1 MRNTAFTALFALL
14 LAWAPLCAAGALS
27 ESLVLVARPELQG
40 LVYGRTVLVVAPF
53 GIDQHL
59 GFIINRPTR
68 FTLGKIFPQHAPSQK
83 VLDPVFFGGPM
94 DPRAIFALVARD
106 DSPGGGCIEM
116 MPGLFAAF
124 DGRTVDRMIEANPDD
139 ARFVAGLVVWR
150 PGELRYEIEQGAWYV
165 LRSDAKLAMRE
176 PEGLWEELVRR
187 AQRARHLHA
196 TGG

>member
-1 MRNTAFTALFALL
+1 MRNTAFAALFALL
-14 LAWAPLCAAGALS
+14 LAGSPLYAAGPLS

-40 LVYGRTVLVVAPF
+40 AVYGRTVLVVTPF

-68 FTLGKIFPQHAPSQK
+68 VTLGKIFPQHAPSQK

-94 DPRAIFALVARD
+94 DPSAIFALVARAEGPED
-106 DSPGGGCIEM
+106 GCIEM

-124 DGRTVDRMIEANPDD
+124 DGRTVDRIIEANPDD
-139 ARFVAGLVVWR
+139 VRFVVGLVVWR
-150 PGELRYEIEQGAWYV
+150 PGELRDEIEQGAWYV
-165 LRSDAKLAMRE
+165 LRSDAKLATLE

>member
-1 MRNTAFTALFALL
+1 MRNTASTALFALL
-14 LAWAPLCAAGALS
+14 LACSPLYAAGPLS
-27 ESLVLVARPELQG
+27 ESLILVAKPELQDA
-40 LVYGRTVLVVAPF
+40 VYGRTVLIVTPF

-94 DPRAIFALVARD
+94 DPRAIFALVARAE
-106 DSPGGGCIEM
+106 SPGGGCIAM

-124 DGRTVDRMIEANPDD
+124 DGRTVDRIIEANPDD
-139 ARFVAGLVVWR
+139 ARFVTGLVVWR

-165 LRSDAKLAMRE
+165 LRSEAKLAIRE

-187 AQRARHLHA
+187 AQRAPHLHA